1 VAFVSAPIAVSWLP
15 EGAATV
21 AASIALTL
29 FVAVQVANVIGIA
42 DTAVLGFQLWQA
54 WPLVCYHDRA
64 GFLHLPAEM
73 SSGIGGAR
81 ESFRGTTGTI
91 GQRAPDDLRLLP
103 MRVIPWG
110 DAASPS
116 PIQQGNSHTQARP
129 IQAMSGPYAGSDFP
143 GYLAW
148 SSVPADPR
156 LYYPLEP
163 EA

>member
-1 VAFVSAPIAVSWLP
+1 VAFVSAPIAVSWLS

-91 GQRAPDDLRLLP
+91 G
-103 MRVIPWG
+103 
-110 DAASPS
+110 
-116 PIQQGNSHTQARP
+116 
-129 IQAMSGPYAGSDFP
+129 
-143 GYLAW
+143 
-148 SSVPADPR
+148 
-156 LYYPLEP
+156 
-163 EA
+163 